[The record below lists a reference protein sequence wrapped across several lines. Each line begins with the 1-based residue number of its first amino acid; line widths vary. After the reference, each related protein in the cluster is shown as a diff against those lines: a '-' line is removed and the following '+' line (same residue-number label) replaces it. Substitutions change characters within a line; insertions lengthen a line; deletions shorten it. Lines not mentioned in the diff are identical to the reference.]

1 MTDNTANLTRPE
13 WPSPLYGWYT
23 AVVLLLAYTF
33 SFVDRQVLNLLVTP
47 IQADLQISDFQ
58 IALLQGP
65 AFVLTYVLMSVPLGR
80 LVDRFHRVT
89 IMIGGLLAW
98 SAATVACGLSRSF
111 AQLGFSRLGVG
122 AGEAAMT
129 PAAWSVLSD
138 TFPPE
143 KLAGPISVYLMGPYL
158 GAGLAM
164 IAGAEVLD
172 WSREAERIALPLIG
186 ELAPW
191 QFTFVA
197 VGLPWL
203 LVAALLLSIREPT
216 RKGRTSQTRD
226 APPWNS
232 VFAFVSKHARIYAA
246 LLIGAPFIVVMLY
259 GLQGWIP
266 TVMVRVYDWDLA
278 QAGRVYGV
286 VALLAGSGGVLT
298 GPWVARRLE
307 ARGHA
312 DAPLR
317 LATLAAAAAAVAM
330 ALLPWQSDAHAG
342 LACVALASFFVT
354 LPLALVASALQLVT
368 PNEMRGVVVGAYV
381 VTTNVI
387 GLALGPTLV
396 AASTDYLFRDP
407 GAVAWS
413 LALVSAVA
421 GPIAVV
427 ILAFGMKPYTRRMAE
442 MAGR

>member
-1 MTDNTANLTRPE
+1 MTDNVPDLTRPE
-13 WPSPLYGWYT
+13 WPSPRYGWYT
-23 AVVLLLAYTF
+23 VVVLLLAYTF

-47 IQADLQISDFQ
+47 IQADLEISDFQ
-58 IALLQGP
+58 IGLLQGP
-65 AFVLTYVLMSVPLGR
+65 AFVLTYVLMSVPVGR
-80 LVDRFHRVT
+80 MVDRFHRVA

-111 AQLGFSRLGVG
+111 VQLGFSRLGVG

-129 PAAWSVLSD
+129 PAAWSVLAD

-143 KLAGPISVYLMGPYL
+143 KLARPISVYLMGPYL

-172 WSREAERIALPLIG
+172 WSREAERIVLPLIG

-197 VGLPWL
+197 VGLPGL
-203 LVAALLLSIREPT
+203 LVASLLLSIREPA

-226 APPWNS
+226 APPWKT
-232 VFAFVSKHARIYAA
+232 VFAFVRKHARIYVA
-246 LLIGAPFIVVMLY
+246 LLIGSPFIIVMLY

-266 TVMVRVYDWDLA
+266 TVLVRVYEWDLA

-307 ARGHA
+307 AWGHA

-317 LATLAAAAAAVAM
+317 LAAIAAAAAAIAM
-330 ALLPWQSDAHAG
+330 ALLPWQSSPYAG

-368 PNEMRGVVVGAYV
+368 PNEMRGVVVGTYV

-396 AASTDYLFRDP
+396 AASTDYLFGDP

-413 LALVSAVA
+413 LALVSVVV
-421 GPIAVV
+421 GPIAIV
-427 ILAFGMKPYTRRMAE
+427 ILAIGMKPYARRIAE
-442 MAGR
+442 MAVR